1 MRAKRRRQRRDEAV
15 RLNEPAPRA
24 PAVQRWLWLG
34 LALLLLVADQ
44 ATKWLARSTLD
55 LHEMVPV
62 LPFLDFTL
70 TYNLGAAFSFLSD
83 AGGWQRW
90 FFSLLAL
97 VVSVVIV
104 VWIARLRQGER
115 LLGAGLA
122 MILGGAVGNLWD
134 RVALGGVV
142 DFIYLN
148 WRGWDWPAFNVAD
161 SAITV
166 GAVLFALHTLREGRE
181 ERRG

>member
-1 MRAKRRRQRRDEAV
+1 M
-15 RLNEPAPRA
+15 L
-24 PAVQRWLWLG
+24 L
-34 LALLLLVADQ
+34 LALVLVVADQ
-44 ATKWLARSTLD
+44 ATKWLARSQLE
-55 LHEMVPV
+55 LHQMVPV
-62 LPFLDFTL
+62 LPFLDITL

-90 FFSLLAL
+90 FFAGLAL
-97 VVSVVIV
+97 VVSVVVV
-104 VWIARLRQGER
+104 VWIARLRRGEGV
-115 LLGAGLA
+115 LGLGLA

-134 RVALGGVV
+134 RVTLGAVV

-166 GAVLFALHTLREGRE
+166 GAVLFAIHTLRDGRE
-181 ERRG
+181 QKTQREAPRRRR